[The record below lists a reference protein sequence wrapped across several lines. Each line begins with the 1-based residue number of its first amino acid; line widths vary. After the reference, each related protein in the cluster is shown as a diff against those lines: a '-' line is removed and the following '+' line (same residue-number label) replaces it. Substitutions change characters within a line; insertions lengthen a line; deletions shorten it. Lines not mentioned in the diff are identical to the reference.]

1 MILSMPFPG
10 SSSKSKGTVQGENVS
25 LWKSSSLQESPG
37 EKGRSD
43 QTAENGQGEPAVRTA
58 AAKPAA
64 DYEKELEE
72 RIAQILKSVE
82 GVGKVD
88 VMVVLSS
95 SGEKVY
101 RTDRSENTS
110 TTKEKDASGGER
122 DIASSQS
129 EENTILSQQSGS
141 TGTSPLIQKELYPEI
156 SGIVISAQGEP
167 AVRTAAAKP
176 AADYEKELEERIA
189 QILKSVEGVGKVDVM
204 VVLSSSGEKVYRTD
218 RSENTS
224 TTKEKDASGGERDI
238 ASSQSEENTI
248 LSQQSGSTG
257 TSPLIQKELYPEIS
271 GIVISAQGGD
281 SPTVQAEISQ
291 AMEALFGLAPNKVK
305 VLKRAE

>member
-10 SSSKSKGTVQGENVS
+10 NSSKNKASVQGENVS
-25 LWKSSSLQESPG
+25 LWKNGSLQGNMGESG
-37 EKGRSD
+37 GSD
-43 QTAENGQGEPAVRTA
+43 QTEEDNGELAVRAA
-58 AAKPAA
+58 AAKPAP

-72 RIAQILKSVE
+72 RIAQLLKSVE

-95 SGEKVY
+95 SSEKVY

-129 EENTILSQQSGS
+129 EESTILSQQSGS
-141 TGTSPLIQKELYPEI
+141 
-156 SGIVISAQGEP
+156 
-167 AVRTAAAKP
+167 
-176 AADYEKELEERIA
+176 
-189 QILKSVEGVGKVDVM
+189 
-204 VVLSSSGEKVYRTD
+204 
-218 RSENTS
+218 N
-224 TTKEKDASGGERDI
+224 
-238 ASSQSEENTI
+238 
-248 LSQQSGSTG
+248 G

-291 AMEALFGLAPNKVK
+291 AMEALFGLEPHKIK
-305 VLKRAE
+305 VLKRVE

>member
-1 MILSMPFPG
+1 MSESM
-10 SSSKSKGTVQGENVS
+10 K
-25 LWKSSSLQESPG
+25 
-37 EKGRSD
+37 
-43 QTAENGQGEPAVRTA
+43 
-58 AAKPAA
+58 
-64 DYEKELEE
+64 
-72 RIAQILKSVE
+72 
-82 GVGKVD
+82 
-88 VMVVLSS
+88 
-95 SGEKVY
+95 
-101 RTDRSENTS
+101 
-110 TTKEKDASGGER
+110 
-122 DIASSQS
+122 
-129 EENTILSQQSGS
+129 
-141 TGTSPLIQKELYPEI
+141 
-156 SGIVISAQGEP
+156 
-167 AVRTAAAKP
+167 
-176 AADYEKELEERIA
+176 DYEKELEERIA

-291 AMEALFGLAPNKVK
+291 AMEALFGLEPHKIK
-305 VLKRAE
+305 VLKRVE

>member
-1 MILSMPFPG
+1 M
-10 SSSKSKGTVQGENVS
+10 
-25 LWKSSSLQESPG
+25 WKNSSLQESPG

-43 QTAENGQGEPAVRTA
+43 QTAENGQGEPAVPAA

-156 SGIVISAQGEP
+156 SGII
-167 AVRTAAAKP
+167 
-176 AADYEKELEERIA
+176 
-189 QILKSVEGVGKVDVM
+189 
-204 VVLSSSGEKVYRTD
+204 
-218 RSENTS
+218 
-224 TTKEKDASGGERDI
+224 
-238 ASSQSEENTI
+238 
-248 LSQQSGSTG
+248 
-257 TSPLIQKELYPEIS
+257 
-271 GIVISAQGGD
+271 ISAQGGD

-291 AMEALFGLAPNKVK
+291 AMEALFGLEPHKIK
-305 VLKRAE
+305 VLKRVE

>member
-10 SSSKSKGTVQGENVS
+10 SSSKSKGTVPGENVS
-25 LWKSSSLQESPG
+25 LWKNSSLQESPG
-37 EKGRSD
+37 EKGWSD
-43 QTAENGQGEPAVRTA
+43 QTAENSQGEPAVRTA

-122 DIASSQS
+122 DIA
-129 EENTILSQQSGS
+129 
-141 TGTSPLIQKELYPEI
+141 TS
-156 SGIVISAQGEP
+156 
-167 AVRTAAAKP
+167 
-176 AADYEKELEERIA
+176 
-189 QILKSVEGVGKVDVM
+189 
-204 VVLSSSGEKVYRTD
+204 
-218 RSENTS
+218 
-224 TTKEKDASGGERDI
+224 
-238 ASSQSEENTI
+238 
-248 LSQQSGSTG
+248 
-257 TSPLIQKELYPEIS
+257 
-271 GIVISAQGGD
+271 
-281 SPTVQAEISQ
+281 
-291 AMEALFGLAPNKVK
+291 
-305 VLKRAE
+305 

>member
-10 SSSKSKGTVQGENVS
+10 NSSKNKGTIQGENVS
-25 LWKSSSLQESPG
+25 LWKNGSLQENTG
-37 EKGRSD
+37 ENGLSD
-43 QTAENGQGEPAVRTA
+43 QTAEADNGELAVRAA

-72 RIAQILKSVE
+72 RIAQLLKSVE

-95 SGEKVY
+95 SSEKVY

-129 EENTILSQQSGS
+129 EESTILSQQSGS
-141 TGTSPLIQKELYPEI
+141 
-156 SGIVISAQGEP
+156 
-167 AVRTAAAKP
+167 
-176 AADYEKELEERIA
+176 
-189 QILKSVEGVGKVDVM
+189 
-204 VVLSSSGEKVYRTD
+204 
-218 RSENTS
+218 N
-224 TTKEKDASGGERDI
+224 
-238 ASSQSEENTI
+238 
-248 LSQQSGSTG
+248 G

-291 AMEALFGLAPNKVK
+291 TMEALFGLEPHKIK
-305 VLKRAE
+305 VLKRVE

>member
-1 MILSMPFPG
+1 MILSMPFPAG
-10 SSSKSKGTVQGENVS
+10 SSKKKGTVQGENVS
-25 LWKSSSLQESPG
+25 LWKNNSLQGNTG
-37 EKGRSD
+37 ENGLSD
-43 QTAENGQGEPAVRTA
+43 QTAENDSGELAVRAA

-72 RIAQILKSVE
+72 RIAQLLKSVE

-95 SGEKVY
+95 SSEKVY

-141 TGTSPLIQKELYPEI
+141 
-156 SGIVISAQGEP
+156 
-167 AVRTAAAKP
+167 
-176 AADYEKELEERIA
+176 
-189 QILKSVEGVGKVDVM
+189 
-204 VVLSSSGEKVYRTD
+204 
-218 RSENTS
+218 N
-224 TTKEKDASGGERDI
+224 
-238 ASSQSEENTI
+238 
-248 LSQQSGSTG
+248 G

-305 VLKRAE
+305 VLKRTE

>member
-1 MILSMPFPG
+1 MYLCG
-10 SSSKSKGTVQGENVS
+10 KAALCRKVR
-25 LWKSSSLQESPG
+25 
-37 EKGRSD
+37 EKRED
-43 QTAENGQGEPAVRTA
+43 QTAENGQGEPAVRA
-58 AAKPAA
+58 
-64 DYEKELEE
+64 
-72 RIAQILKSVE
+72 
-82 GVGKVD
+82 
-88 VMVVLSS
+88 
-95 SGEKVY
+95 
-101 RTDRSENTS
+101 
-110 TTKEKDASGGER
+110 
-122 DIASSQS
+122 
-129 EENTILSQQSGS
+129 
-141 TGTSPLIQKELYPEI
+141 
-156 SGIVISAQGEP
+156 
-167 AVRTAAAKP
+167 AAAKP

-291 AMEALFGLAPNKVK
+291 AMEALFGLEPHKIK
-305 VLKRAE
+305 VLKRVE

>member
-10 SSSKSKGTVQGENVS
+10 SSSKSKGTVPGENVS

-43 QTAENGQGEPAVRTA
+43 QTAENSQGEPAVRAA

-64 DYEKELEE
+64 DYEKELEG

-110 TTKEKDASGGER
+110 TTKEKDASG
-122 DIASSQS
+122 
-129 EENTILSQQSGS
+129 
-141 TGTSPLIQKELYPEI
+141 
-156 SGIVISAQGEP
+156 
-167 AVRTAAAKP
+167 
-176 AADYEKELEERIA
+176 
-189 QILKSVEGVGKVDVM
+189 
-204 VVLSSSGEKVYRTD
+204 
-218 RSENTS
+218 
-224 TTKEKDASGGERDI
+224 
-238 ASSQSEENTI
+238 
-248 LSQQSGSTG
+248 
-257 TSPLIQKELYPEIS
+257 
-271 GIVISAQGGD
+271 
-281 SPTVQAEISQ
+281 
-291 AMEALFGLAPNKVK
+291 
-305 VLKRAE
+305 

>member
-10 SSSKSKGTVQGENVS
+10 NSSKSKGTVPGENVS
-25 LWKSSSLQESPG
+25 LWKNSSLQESPG

-156 SGIVISAQGEP
+156 SGIVISAQG
-167 AVRTAAAKP
+167 
-176 AADYEKELEERIA
+176 
-189 QILKSVEGVGKVDVM
+189 
-204 VVLSSSGEKVYRTD
+204 
-218 RSENTS
+218 
-224 TTKEKDASGGERDI
+224 
-238 ASSQSEENTI
+238 
-248 LSQQSGSTG
+248 
-257 TSPLIQKELYPEIS
+257 
-271 GIVISAQGGD
+271 GD

-291 AMEALFGLAPNKVK
+291 AMEALFGLEPHKIK
-305 VLKRAE
+305 VLKRVE

>member
-10 SSSKSKGTVQGENVS
+10 NSSKNKGTIQGENVS
-25 LWKSSSLQESPG
+25 LWKNGSLQENTG
-37 EKGRSD
+37 ENGLSD
-43 QTAENGQGEPAVRTA
+43 QTAEADNGELAVRAA

-72 RIAQILKSVE
+72 RIAQLLKSVE

-95 SGEKVY
+95 SSEKVY
-101 RTDRSENTS
+101 RTDRSENAS
-110 TTKEKDASGGER
+110 TTREKDASGGER

-129 EENTILSQQSGS
+129 EESTILSQQSGS
-141 TGTSPLIQKELYPEI
+141 
-156 SGIVISAQGEP
+156 
-167 AVRTAAAKP
+167 
-176 AADYEKELEERIA
+176 
-189 QILKSVEGVGKVDVM
+189 
-204 VVLSSSGEKVYRTD
+204 
-218 RSENTS
+218 N
-224 TTKEKDASGGERDI
+224 
-238 ASSQSEENTI
+238 
-248 LSQQSGSTG
+248 G

-291 AMEALFGLAPNKVK
+291 AMEALFGLEPHKIK
-305 VLKRAE
+305 VLKRVE

>member
-10 SSSKSKGTVQGENVS
+10 SSSKNKASVQGENVS
-25 LWKSSSLQESPG
+25 LWKNGSLQGNMGESG
-37 EKGRSD
+37 VSD
-43 QTAENGQGEPAVRTA
+43 QTEEDNGELAVRAA
-58 AAKPAA
+58 AAKPAP

-72 RIAQILKSVE
+72 RIAQLLKSVE

-95 SGEKVY
+95 SSEKVY

-129 EENTILSQQSGS
+129 EESTILSQQSGS
-141 TGTSPLIQKELYPEI
+141 
-156 SGIVISAQGEP
+156 
-167 AVRTAAAKP
+167 
-176 AADYEKELEERIA
+176 
-189 QILKSVEGVGKVDVM
+189 
-204 VVLSSSGEKVYRTD
+204 
-218 RSENTS
+218 N
-224 TTKEKDASGGERDI
+224 
-238 ASSQSEENTI
+238 
-248 LSQQSGSTG
+248 G

-291 AMEALFGLAPNKVK
+291 AMEALFGLEPHKIK
-305 VLKRAE
+305 VLKRVE

>member
-10 SSSKSKGTVQGENVS
+10 SSSKSKVTVPGENVS
-25 LWKSSSLQESPG
+25 LWKNSSLQESPG
-37 EKGRSD
+37 EKGWPD
-43 QTAENGQGEPAVRTA
+43 QTAENGQGEPAVRA
-58 AAKPAA
+58 
-64 DYEKELEE
+64 
-72 RIAQILKSVE
+72 
-82 GVGKVD
+82 
-88 VMVVLSS
+88 
-95 SGEKVY
+95 
-101 RTDRSENTS
+101 
-110 TTKEKDASGGER
+110 
-122 DIASSQS
+122 
-129 EENTILSQQSGS
+129 
-141 TGTSPLIQKELYPEI
+141 
-156 SGIVISAQGEP
+156 
-167 AVRTAAAKP
+167 AAAKP

-291 AMEALFGLAPNKVK
+291 AMEALFGLEPHKIK
-305 VLKRAE
+305 VLKRVE

>member
-1 MILSMPFPG
+1 MEKQLFAGKPG
-10 SSSKSKGTVQGENVS
+10 GKKDG
-25 LWKSSSLQESPG
+25 
-37 EKGRSD
+37 
-43 QTAENGQGEPAVRTA
+43 QTRRQKTARGNRQSGTA

-141 TGTSPLIQKELYPEI
+141 TGTSPRSRRNYIRRYP
-156 SGIVISAQGEP
+156 A
-167 AVRTAAAKP
+167 
-176 AADYEKELEERIA
+176 
-189 QILKSVEGVGKVDVM
+189 
-204 VVLSSSGEKVYRTD
+204 SSSAPRAGIPHCAGRNFPGY
-218 RSENTS
+218 
-224 TTKEKDASGGERDI
+224 
-238 ASSQSEENTI
+238 
-248 LSQQSGSTG
+248 GSIIRVG
-257 TSPLIQKELYPEIS
+257 T
-271 GIVISAQGGD
+271 A
-281 SPTVQAEISQ
+281 
-291 AMEALFGLAPNKVK
+291 
-305 VLKRAE
+305 